1 MRYKLLTLI
10 AIILLGVFAT
20 GCDEKDP
27 LMGTWVEPVSGI
39 TIEFKDDGSLVMGRG
54 NVSYSM
60 NYERQDPDIIIFKG
74 SNDGTVP
81 EQRMT
86 WKVEDDQLLLTIDG
100 VGTVFNRK

>member
-1 MRYKLLTLI
+1 MRIKLISLLAILVLGFLTTGCSEDDPLI
-10 AIILLGVFAT
+10 AKW
-20 GCDEKDP
+20 E
-27 LMGTWVEPVSGI
+27 EPSSGI
-39 TIEFKDDGSLVMGRG
+39 TIEFKEDGTLVMGRG

-60 NYERQDPDIIIFKG
+60 EYERQDPDIIIFKG
-74 SNDGTVP
+74 STDGTVP